1 MKLSGIFP
9 PLTTPFGNDG
19 VVNLAGLRENIGLYN
34 RTRLAGYVLNGST
47 GESVLL
53 RWSEI
58 EEMWA
63 VAREVAAP
71 GKLMIAGTG
80 AESTAETIEHTNRAA
95 AAGYDAAL
103 VRTPHYYKPQ
113 MTADALVDYYRRVAD
128 ASKIPIMVY
137 SVPIFTSLTVEAP
150 VIARLVEHS
159 NIIGIKD
166 SSGSVE
172 RISEFR
178 AVVPEGFQIL
188 VGGASTLHEAL
199 VRGAVG
205 GILALACALPE
216 LCIEVWEATLAR
228 DTVRARAAQ
237 ERLLAPSTML
247 GSKYGIPGLK
257 YALDRLG
264 YFGGHPRLPLQPV
277 SDGAKREID
286 AVLTSVMPAA
296 SARQS

>member
-9 PLTTPFGNDG
+9 PLTTTFGSDG
-19 VVNLAGLRENIGLYN
+19 AVNLAGLRENIGLYN

-80 AESTAETIEHTNRAA
+80 AESTAETIEHTNGAA

-103 VRTPHYYKPQ
+103 VRTPHYYKSQ

-137 SVPIFTSLTVEAP
+137 SVPIFTGLTVEAP

-216 LCIEVWEATLAR
+216 LCIEVWEATLAG

-286 AVLTSVMPAA
+286 AVLTSVTPAA

>member
-9 PLTTPFGNDG
+9 PLTTPFGSDG
-19 VVNLAGLRENIGLYN
+19 AVNLAGLRENIGLYN

-80 AESTAETIEHTNRAA
+80 AESTAETIEHTNGAA

-103 VRTPHYYKPQ
+103 VRTPHYYKSQ
-113 MTADALVDYYRRVAD
+113 MTADALADYYRRVAD

-137 SVPIFTSLTVEAP
+137 SVPIFTGLTVEAP

-216 LCIEVWEATLAR
+216 LCIEVWEATLAG

-286 AVLTSVMPAA
+286 AVLTSVTPAA

>member
-19 VVNLAGLRENIGLYN
+19 ALNLARLRENIGRYN
-34 RTRLAGYVLNGST
+34 RTRLTGYVLNGST

-58 EEMWA
+58 EEAWA
-63 VAREVAAP
+63 LAREAAAP
-71 GKLMIAGTG
+71 GKTMIAGTG
-80 AESTAETIEHTNRAA
+80 AESTVETIEHTNRAA
-95 AAGYDAAL
+95 KLGYDAAL

-113 MTADALVDYYRRVAD
+113 MTGDALADYYCRVAD

-137 SVPIFTSLTVEAP
+137 SVPVFTGLTVEAP
-150 VIARLVEHS
+150 LIARLVEHP

-172 RISEFR
+172 RVSEFR
-178 AVVPEGFQIL
+178 ALVPERFQIL
-188 VGGASTLHEAL
+188 VGGASTLQESL

-216 LCIEVWEATLAR
+216 LCIEVHEAMVAG
-228 DTVRARAAQ
+228 DTARARAAQ
-237 ERLLAPSTML
+237 ARLVAPSNIL
-247 GSKYGIPGLK
+247 VSKHGIPGLK
-257 YALDRLG
+257 YALDSLG
-264 YFGGHPRLPLQPV
+264 YFGGHPRAPLLPV
-277 SDGAKREID
+277 SDAAKREID
-286 AVLTSVMPAA
+286 AVLANVMPAA
-296 SARQS
+296 SARQP